1 MSLPQLE
8 GELDCSSTVSLV
20 RKHALPISSNRF
32 MTKQVQQ
39 KKSPSFGSWPYD
51 SHPGRTEYPIVQR
64 FVFAQP
70 GNAASHARDHSLI

>member
-1 MSLPQLE
+1 
-8 GELDCSSTVSLV
+8 
-20 RKHALPISSNRF
+20 

-39 KKSPSFGSWPYD
+39 KKSQAVGSWPYD
-51 SHPGRTEYPIVQR
+51 SQPGRAEYPIVQR